1 MPPLRPALAIA
12 LVALSVACSEATNG
26 TGSISKRIGEVARS
40 PDTREVDLSK
50 LTTFG
55 WDRFYALKPGTTRE
69 EVCQFIGAKR
79 NVCGRI
85 IRIERAPA
93 DHMYLVF
100 ALEDQLTHVELHAL
114 ENGQFDFSFPKAGQ
128 PRSASVFKVRRS
140 LSGSGEVIW
149 LEPK

>member
-100 ALEDQLTHVELHAL
+100 ALGDQLTHVELHAL
-114 ENGQFDFSFPKAGQ
+114 ENGQFDFSFPEAGQ

>member
-93 DHMYLVF
+93 DHTCTLF
-100 ALEDQLTHVELHAL
+100 
-114 ENGQFDFSFPKAGQ
+114 
-128 PRSASVFKVRRS
+128 S
-140 LSGSGEVIW
+140 LSGINSRMSSCTR
-149 LEPK
+149 